1 MSTPTSALPD
11 PHAYE
16 ERIRTAIDRIERI
29 GREIDERHRS
39 PDAEREERARRG
51 DLGPQWQTM
60 QRRIDAGETSLEA
73 VFTGKDESP
82 LAQAMLAASRKR
94 LTEMAQTPEAER
106 PESFTEALEELTATR
121 AQVEG
126 MQGTAGQPS

>member
-16 ERIRTAIDRIERI
+16 ERV
-29 GREIDERHRS
+29 
-39 PDAEREERARRG
+39 RRG

-73 VFTGKDESP
+73 LFTGKDESP
-82 LAQAMLAASRKR
+82 LAQAMLATSRKR

-106 PESFTEALEELTATR
+106 PASFTEALAELTATR

-126 MQGTAGQPS
+126 MQGTAGEPS